1 MKLIIIMVLALALA
15 SPVVAEETQHKHAV
29 LKTQAVHA
37 QMVEAYKKAQP
48 TFMPKTMIPA
58 GQQAQRQEYSFTVD
72 KDGKPTDISTS
83 GTNDKNTVIVPQGS
97 TAVVHTHPIVDSP
110 TPSEAD
116 VKGAVAT
123 GVPDYVISHSEIYV
137 ANPDGTTAK
146 VADIDFKKGD
156 LVIKWKS

>member
-1 MKLIIIMVLALALA
+1 MRIFFGLVLIAGL
-15 SPVVAEETQHKHAV
+15 SGGSDKHAV
-29 LKTQAVHA
+29 LKTQAVHD
-37 QMVEAYKKAQP
+37 QMGKMYTVASHTWMGNPSHE
-48 TFMPKTMIPA
+48 
-58 GQQAQRQEYSFTVD
+58 EYSFTVNA
-72 KDGKPTDISTS
+72 DGSVSPIKTS
-83 GTNDKNTVIVPQGS
+83 GTAGKNAVEVPPGTQ
-97 TAVVHTHPIVDSP
+97 AIIHTHPADYEP

>member
-83 GTNDKNTVIVPQGS
+83 GTAGKNAVEVPPGTQ
-97 TAVVHTHPIVDSP
+97 AIIHTHPADYKP

-123 GVPDYVISHSEIYV
+123 GVPDYVISRSEIYV